1 MLFSFDPDR
10 AEWGKLSHGDAPLAH
25 IRVLLRCLAF
35 NSPRIVVAVLFAIV
49 ATVVVSK
56 TTEIAVEPT
65 TIRFAVESTIA
76 VASITITSI
85 TTTTIAV
92 AESASLFQ
100 TFSPLAVRLCVGL
113 VILAFL
119 STTFGFTTNACFSKP
134 TKALQVDRAGPKRE
148 LP

>member
-10 AEWGKLSHGDAPLAH
+10 AEWGKLSHGGAPLAH
-25 IRVLLRCLAF
+25 MDVLLGCLAF
-35 NSPRIVVAVLFAIV
+35 NSARMVVAVLFAV
-49 ATVVVSK
+49 AATVAVCK
-56 TTEIAVEPT
+56 TTEIAAETT
-65 TIRFAVESTIA
+65 TIGFAIESSIA

-100 TFSPLAVRLCVGL
+100 TFSPLAVRLCVDL

-119 STTFGFTTNACFSKP
+119 STTIGLATNACVNKP

-148 LP
+148 LT